1 MMGIEDL
8 CLFWQLQMSFF
19 EVQKSVFKSK
29 YRTESS
35 KCNKSAGR
43 ANN

>member
-8 CLFWQLQMSFF
+8 CLFRQLQMSFF

-35 KCNKSAGR
+35 KCNQECGSCE
-43 ANN
+43 